1 MYNRNAKKRK
11 KKLNLLVFF
20 LLSLG
25 AYNLSHFDVSAGYS
39 NSNENCLS
47 TQISYFRQDTR
58 KLFRSNL
65 QLFSQATASAYY
77 IFLQIG
83 LALTNRICIYT
94 NASRMREKIKS
105 TRDGRWWGAG
115 GGRSEQ
121 KDVYIELRKTT
132 FVYSVR
138 WPLIN

>member
-1 MYNRNAKKRK
+1 M
-11 KKLNLLVFF
+11 LVFF

-77 IFLQIG
+77 NIFLQIG
-83 LALTNRICIYT
+83 LALTNRIRIYT

-105 TRDGRWWGAG
+105 TRGGRWRGAG
-115 GGRSEQ
+115 GRRSEQ

-132 FVYSVR
+132 HTFVYSVR